1 MAAIS
6 AKLQD
11 FITQSNLKEDV
22 AKWLVTVGIL
32 GYEEVALLADDLA
45 GVTPGFFAVMK
56 AANVESMK
64 EVIALVNCKKLWRLC
79 KDQDE
84 LDRKVPGS
92 SAEVTGEM
100 PIPQADHQLIT
111 EAWTNRHNMVLPDS
125 QLLIPT
131 HQGKM
136 WREANMAPPQV
147 STWLAQTLRTRACLN
162 NTMGTQLAV
171 IPGQSVEAVEIV
183 ADAIEKSFELWVRIR
198 AFFMTLAFVSIK
210 NPKWFPLQS
219 AMTASDLILQKIMAT
234 YKGRTAPLQFLITA
248 WAETTHWLS
257 EQVRMGASETP
268 RRTPASIM
276 DNAGAWETRWAW
288 NPSSGSDTSA
298 GGGAVQQADDRVMKT
313 QLANMNKQV
322 SMYKQQAIAAK
333 QFANMQKQVTMSR
346 QARRD
351 ESAAY
356 EDDEAYRGN
365 NNRGGG
371 GKGNR
376 AGGGGGGNRGNG
388 GGGGNRGGGGSS
400 GGGAPQQ
407 GNGGGDGGGKR
418 PRKRRG
424 AGGR

>member
-1 MAAIS
+1 MAALS
-6 AKLQD
+6 DKLQE
-11 FITQSNLKEDV
+11 FLKKAKLKEDV
-22 AKWLVTVGIL
+22 GEWLLARGVTT
-32 GYEEVALLADDLA
+32 YEEVALLADDLP
-45 GVTPGFFAVMK
+45 GVTPGLFAVMK
-56 AANVESMK
+56 AADVESMK
-64 EVIALVNCKKLWRLC
+64 EMIAIVNCKKLWRLC

-100 PIPQADHQLIT
+100 PIPQADHHLIT
-111 EAWTNRHNMVLPDS
+111 EAWTDKHNMVLPDS

-136 WREANMAPPQV
+136 WREANMTPPQV

-171 IPGQSVEAVEIV
+171 VPGRGVEAIEVV
-183 ADAIEKSFELWVRIR
+183 ADAIEKAFELWVRIR

-210 NPKWFPLQS
+210 YPKWFPLQS
-219 AMTASDLILQKIMAT
+219 AMMASDLILQKIMAT
-234 YKGRTAPLQFLITA
+234 YKGRTAPLQFLVNA

-298 GGGAVQQADDRVMKT
+298 GGGAVPQADDRVMKT

-322 SMYKQQAIAAK
+322 SMYKQQAIQAR
-333 QFANMQKQVTMSR
+333 QFANMQKQITYSR
-346 QARRD
+346 QQRRD
-351 ESAAY
+351 EPLAI
-356 EDDEAYRGN
+356 EDDDAYRGN
-365 NNRGGG
+365 NNRGNG
-371 GKGNR
+371 GKGK
-376 AGGGGGGNRGNG
+376 NRGGG

-407 GNGGGDGGGKR
+407 GNGGGEGGGKR
-418 PRKRRG
+418 PRRKR
-424 AGGR
+424 AGTR